1 MKRLREQEFTQKLVE
16 AGYSEQ
22 VAKKIEQMYNSQ

>member
-1 MKRLREQEFTQKLVE
+1 LNEQEFTQMLVE

-22 VAKKIEQMYNSQ
+22 VARKIQQWYNSH

>member
-1 MKRLREQEFTQKLVE
+1 LREQEFTQKLVE